1 MKRSAVRKGTRK
13 RASGDDGA
21 ILIFLGL
28 SLAMLLMVAALVLDG
43 GSAYVQRRQGQNSA
57 DAAAMAGTR
66 ALDRYRFPPVGV
78 TPDVTT
84 ISSQVT
90 SVATANG
97 STTVV
102 SCRLVNYDQVGVAS
116 DLGPCT
122 SATAASNAEGVRVT
136 VSQTRTTYFGGITG
150 KPTTTATT
158 TAAAT
163 IQQLS
168 SIGAPFLICGNP
180 LLGGYNLLNADGTVN
195 PSNAANAGEMTL
207 HGSQVPDCGAGS
219 QFKGLME
226 NDDIE
231 LNVWTDIGTQGNQVG
246 QYRDVTTGVSSCPNG
261 GPYTNCDMLLPIMQS
276 GKGSGSNAQAFVTA
290 YAVFHVTE
298 GSTGNT
304 AHTAHYVATV
314 TQATGGQGA
323 GVDLG
328 GANSGLIRLIKLVE

>member
-1 MKRSAVRKGTRK
+1 VHNETR
-13 RASGDDGA
+13 RRGRGDDGA
-21 ILIFLGL
+21 ILIFLAL
-28 SLAMLLMVAALVLDG
+28 SLGMLLVVAALVLDG

-66 ALDRYRFPPVGV
+66 ALDRYRFPPTG
-78 TPDVTT
+78 TTADVTT
-84 ISSQVT
+84 IMSQVT
-90 SVATANG
+90 AVATANG

-102 SCRLVNYDQVGVAS
+102 SCRLINYDQVGVAS
-116 DLGPCT
+116 DLGACT
-122 SATAASNAEGVRVT
+122 SASAANNAEGVRVT
-136 VSQTRTTYFGGITG
+136 LSQTRTTYFGGVTG
-150 KPTTTATT
+150 KATTTATT
-158 TAAAT
+158 SAAAT

-180 LLGGYNLLNADGTVN
+180 LLGGYNLLNPNGTLN
-195 PSNAANAGEMTL
+195 PSNAQNAGEMTL

-246 QYRDVTTGVSSCPNG
+246 QYRDVTTDITACPNG
-261 GPYTNCDMLLPIMQS
+261 GPYTNCDMLLPIMQN

-298 GSTGNT
+298 GSTGNS
-304 AHTAHYVATV
+304 AHTAHYVATI
-314 TQATGGQGA
+314 TQASGGQGA